1 MTIWGGKGVRPGRCL
16 TRGVYTSPSP
26 PPRGQTDTCKN
37 ITFPQLLLR
46 TVKYSPS
53 TSHGLITLA
62 VSGTGTEP
70 RHGRM
75 DSMAL
80 CRTFHTAPEEG
91 QGPTPSVPI
100 VLVSVPVPVAD
111 TASVITQSVQRDW
124 AVRVVKNVVETCSL
138 VLVFW
143 SSSALYSKDPIQLL
157 RFCRQRAA
165 AALQK
170 CKQYGYPWQLTLVY
184 KWTVVRQMRTPWC
197 TFNAWA
203 LFMKVTMENTKAS
216 GLLLAWGWCE
226 WSEAL
231 RQHGDYITK

>member
-1 MTIWGGKGVRPGRCL
+1 
-16 TRGVYTSPSP
+16 
-26 PPRGQTDTCKN
+26 
-37 ITFPQLLLR
+37 
-46 TVKYSPS
+46 
-53 TSHGLITLA
+53 
-62 VSGTGTEP
+62 
-70 RHGRM
+70 
-75 DSMAL
+75 MAL

-100 VLVSVPVPVAD
+100 VLVSVPVPVED

-231 RQHGDYITK
+231 REHGDYITK